1 MVNARPVPPRS
12 SDAYPWGNFKINTD
26 RIACA
31 TENTTTATMSPDNDN
46 ETPGTTPAATRS
58 PIAHDPRSTAARST
72 ICPSAISV
80 GLGAVSVKNRVD
92 SSKGLRPTVG
102 VNDDRLGSSVVMLGD
117 GSDSF
122 AAPVILEVGGS

>member
-1 MVNARPVPPRS
+1 M
-12 SDAYPWGNFKINTD
+12 
-26 RIACA
+26 
-31 TENTTTATMSPDNDN
+31 
-46 ETPGTTPAATRS
+46 
-58 PIAHDPRSTAARST
+58 
-72 ICPSAISV
+72 AISV